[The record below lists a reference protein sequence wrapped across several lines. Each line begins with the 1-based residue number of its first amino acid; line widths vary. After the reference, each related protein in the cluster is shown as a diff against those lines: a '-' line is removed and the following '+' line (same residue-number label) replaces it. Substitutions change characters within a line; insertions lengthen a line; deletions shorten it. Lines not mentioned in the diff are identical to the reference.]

1 MKLEARNASFLL
13 NRPMRIL
20 SLNPPFHDKFSRE
33 MRSPAVTKSGTLY
46 YPMWLAYA
54 TGLLEKSG
62 HTIRFI
68 DAPALC
74 INLEET
80 LKLAQDF
87 NPDLVIMNTS
97 TPSIYNDI
105 HVAGELKKSQPA
117 AFTLL
122 VGPHVSAM
130 PEDTLNHSD
139 FVDAVAIGEFD
150 YTVRDLALALEQ
162 KQDITSVKGLVFKK
176 EGAMVRT
183 EPREFIHDLDSLPFV
198 SEVYKKHLDHTHY
211 FYGHSMHPIVVMVT
225 GRGCPFPCTYCVYPQ
240 TMHGRAY
247 RFRSVKNVADEF
259 AYIHENFPDAREI
272 MIEDDTLTVN
282 RQRCRELSEELIR
295 RKLTRIP
302 WSANSRA
309 DVDCETMAIMKKAGC
324 RLFCV
329 GFESGSQE
337 ILDNIKK
344 KTNLDKIRRFA
355 LDARRAGIM
364 IHGCFMVGN
373 RGETHE
379 TLEKTLALACE
390 LNPDTAQF
398 FPIMI
403 YPGTEDYTWFKE
415 KGFLTSEDFS
425 KWVTDKGLHNSVV
438 SNPELTY
445 KELVNFCDF
454 ARRKFY
460 LRPRYL
466 WLKLVQSLTKPSEAK
481 RNLKAFKTFAKHLFG
496 APVYRKD

>member
-1 MKLEARNASFLL
+1 
-13 NRPMRIL
+13 MRIL

-46 YPMWLAYA
+46 FPMWLAYA
-54 TGLLEKSG
+54 TGLLEKEG
-62 HTIRFI
+62 NEIIFI

-74 INLEET
+74 LG
-80 LKLAQDF
+80 LKD
-87 NPDLVIMNTS
+87 VIAKVEPFKPEFMLMNTS

-105 HVAGELKKSQPA
+105 SAAGELKA
-117 AFTLL
+117 AFPGLFTFL

-130 PEDTLNHSD
+130 PEDVLAHTD

-150 YTVRDLALALEQ
+150 ITVLDLVRTLKDQGNLS
-162 KQDITSVKGLVFKK
+162 TVKGIVFKK
-176 EGAMVRT
+176 DGIVVRT
-183 EPREFIHDLDSLPFV
+183 EAREFIENLDSIPFV
-198 SEVYKKHLDHTHY
+198 STVYKKHLDYTKY
-211 FYGHSMHPIVVMVT
+211 FYGHSKHPLVVFVT
-225 GRGCPFPCTYCVYPQ
+225 GRGCPFQCTFCVYPQ
-240 TMHGRAY
+240 TMHGRRY

-259 AYIHENFPDAREI
+259 EYIYKNFPDIREI

-282 RQRCRELSEELIR
+282 RERCRELSEELIR
-295 RKLTRIP
+295 RGLNRIP

-309 DVDCETMAIMKKAGC
+309 DVDYATMALMKKAGC

-344 KTNLDKIRRFA
+344 KTTLEKIRRFS
-355 LDARRAGIM
+355 LDAKRAGIM

-373 RGETHE
+373 RGETQA
-379 TLEKTLALACE
+379 TLEKTLSLACE

-403 YPGTEDYTWFKE
+403 YPGTEDYEWFKK

-425 KWVTDKGLHNSVV
+425 KWVTEKGLHNSVV
-438 SNPELTY
+438 SNPELTH
-445 KELVNFCDF
+445 KQLVNFCDY

-460 LRPRYL
+460 LRPGYL
-466 WLKLVQSLTKPSEAK
+466 LLKLKQSLLHPGEAK
-481 RNLKAFKTFAKHLFG
+481 RNLMAFRTFAKHLFG
-496 APVYRKD
+496 SHQAR